1 VPDSVVPPV
10 APKGPAPQKEA
21 AGPEDAAPPRPA
33 TGTHAPVRDAA
44 HGTAFSLL
52 RVPLKRFDARGAC
65 LVTLTVLAVLFAM
78 REGREFLVPLV
89 VAIIAAYALDPL
101 VAFLERRRIPR
112 LFATVLV
119 MGALIGI
126 VVFGVLTLQNQVADI
141 VNTLPRIS
149 HKLSRTLS
157 GYTSGGGSVLEK
169 LRGAAAVFQEAPKN
183 GGSQVVVSNGSAFD
197 NMLLAGSMSIAAFLG
212 ETVMIGFLVF
222 FLLVAGNTFK
232 RKFVKVAGHSLTE
245 KKINVHMLDE
255 INRSIQRYL
264 LMMVVTNV
272 LLGLL
277 TWGALR
283 LIGLENAG
291 TWAVVAGALHII
303 PYFGPLLTALC
314 TGVAALVQFGL
325 PGPALLTAAATL
337 AISAVIGVAVTTW
350 MTGRIAKMNTV
361 SVFIV
366 LLLFTWVWGVW
377 GTLLSIP
384 IAVIAKVV
392 ADHVEGLHAVAEFL
406 GE

>member
-1 VPDSVVPPV
+1 VPDSVIPPA
-10 APKGPAPQKEA
+10 APADPAPA
-21 AGPEDAAPPRPA
+21 VR
-33 TGTHAPVRDAA
+33 TPVRDAA
-44 HGTAFSLL
+44 HGGPLSLL
-52 RVPLKRFDARGAC
+52 RVPLDRFDARGAC

-101 VAFLERRRIPR
+101 VAFLEKRRIPR
-112 LFATVLV
+112 LYATVIV
-119 MGALIGI
+119 MGALIAI

-157 GYTSGGGSVLEK
+157 SYTSGGGSVLEK
-169 LRGAAAVFQEAPKN
+169 LRSAASVFQEAPKN

-212 ETVMIGFLVF
+212 EAVMIGFLVF

-245 KKINVHMLDE
+245 KKVSVHMLDE

-272 LLGLL
+272 LLGLI

-291 TWAVVAGALHII
+291 TWAVVAGALHIV
-303 PYFGPLLTALC
+303 PYFGPLITALC
-314 TGVAALVQFGL
+314 TGVAALMQFGL

-337 AISAVIGVAVTTW
+337 GIAAIIGVAVTTW